1 MNVMLTIIFFILEL
15 IFKYKLFTIYNHA
28 YGTNKYCRKIMKDTN
43 NKQKKNNSKKSNADN
58 IAFILYSN
66 MNSTLHMKINIL
78 SYKVKHKQDT
88 YTYKIGIMNVHIN

>member
-1 MNVMLTIIFFILEL
+1 MLMAQTSIAG
-15 IFKYKLFTIYNHA
+15 KLRKTQI
-28 YGTNKYCRKIMKDTN
+28 TNK
-43 NKQKKNNSKKSNADN
+43 KKNNSKKSNADN

>member
-1 MNVMLTIIFFILEL
+1 MLMAQTSITG
-15 IFKYKLFTIYNHA
+15 KLWKTQI
-28 YGTNKYCRKIMKDTN
+28 T
-43 NKQKKNNSKKSNADN
+43 KQKNNSKKSNADN

-88 YTYKIGIMNVHIN
+88 YTYKIGIMNMHINWF